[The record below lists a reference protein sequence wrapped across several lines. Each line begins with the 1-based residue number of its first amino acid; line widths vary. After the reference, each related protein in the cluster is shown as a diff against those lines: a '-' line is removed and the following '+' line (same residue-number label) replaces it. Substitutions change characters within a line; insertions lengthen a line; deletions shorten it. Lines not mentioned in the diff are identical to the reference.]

1 MEQSSDKNY
10 LNTLVKK
17 NTKEFK
23 LLKNKSKAQNNVKSA
38 YNYLYKPETYINDT
52 ANLECYFLRK
62 SKSFNKGRYSR
73 NRQVYRTGVYMC
85 FYVNVVALYLLWFYF
100 YKFKFKFTYLW

>member
-1 MEQSSDKNY
+1 MDQPSDKNY

-17 NTKEFK
+17 STKEFN
-23 LLKNKSKAQNNVKSA
+23 LTKNKTKVHNTLKGS
-38 YNYLYKPETYINDT
+38 YNYLYKPETYVNSAT
-52 ANLECYFLRK
+52 NLECYFLRK